1 MPKSNTLYQ
10 NIFFEKF
17 KFFWPTG
24 EMTPVVDGPFGGGV
38 KTVVISG
45 SQVHDTVKQFVPG
58 FQVQAF
64 EVFLVCLVGGW
75 CRSARVP

>member
-1 MPKSNTLYQ
+1 
-10 NIFFEKF
+10 
-17 KFFWPTG
+17 
-24 EMTPVVDGPFGGGV
+24 MTPVVDGPFGGGV